1 MKEKNAAAMV
11 SLTGIVE
18 CRKIIFGNFEFLH
31 RPEQKNEQK
40 PKLEVFEFYFV
51 FAFMHRRL
59 FLKSEKSV
67 SVYFFVET
75 FHQLET
81 FCCCAWNGADA
92 SRLV

>member
-59 FLKSEKSV
+59 FLKFEKNMFAFDRDGNDFM
-67 SVYFFVET
+67 FFFLVAS
-75 FHQLET
+75 FHQL
-81 FCCCAWNGADA
+81 
-92 SRLV
+92 